1 MKVCNNFFKLLI
13 ILLLISIVISLSKN
27 LKENFL
33 EIGETED
40 GKKKCNTQENCDRAP
55 EAVRLIVNTNN
66 ARNTVKLTWK
76 KPDKILVDR
85 YFIIMF
91 KNELGPFVIKPNIN
105 IEDDEYIY
113 DFVNPELNVKY
124 SFCVIGENFYGLGK
138 VDKLTEA
145 ILTPEGI
152 ELKYIQDIS
161 NKVSCNADGSFK
173 ISDKCIQKEEV
184 ESAKV
189 RINDREVP
197 FNNNLH
203 KFLMD
208 NMNEKAI
215 LKFNF

>member
-1 MKVCNNFFKLLI
+1 MKKNNQDT
-13 ILLLISIVISLSKN
+13 SLY
-27 LKENFL
+27 
-33 EIGETED
+33 
-40 GKKKCNTQENCDRAP
+40 
-55 EAVRLIVNTNN
+55 NTNI
-66 ARNTVKLTWK
+66 ARNTIKLTWK
-76 KPDKILVDR
+76 KPEKILVDR

-91 KNELGPFVIKPNIN
+91 KNQLGPFVIKPNIN

-124 SFCVIGENFYGLGK
+124 SFCVIGENFFGLGK

-145 ILTPEGI
+145 ILTPDGI

-173 ISDKCIQKEEV
+173 ISDSCIQEEEV

-189 RINDREVP
+189 RINGNEVP
-197 FNNNLH
+197 FSNSLH
-203 KFLMD
+203 EFLMD